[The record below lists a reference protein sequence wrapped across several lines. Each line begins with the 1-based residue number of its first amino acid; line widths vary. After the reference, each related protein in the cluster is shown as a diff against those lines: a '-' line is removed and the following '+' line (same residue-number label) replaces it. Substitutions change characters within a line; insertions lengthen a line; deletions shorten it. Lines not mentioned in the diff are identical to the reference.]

1 MDETGWKG
9 TRVLHADG
17 RVGKVIETYSGFLH
31 VGLHLSVDD
40 GGRAYI
46 QLNTQGA
53 DSGDAGWQWFCEHFD
68 GGPAWL
74 PLGDH
79 SGCEIE
85 FDVTRTPKL

>member
-9 TRVLHADG
+9 TRVRNVDG
-17 RVGKVIETYSGFLH
+17 RTGVVRDTYSGFLH
-31 VGLHLSVDD
+31 VGLHLSVND
-40 GGRAYI
+40 GERAYV
-46 QLNTQGA
+46 QLNSDGP
-53 DSGDAGWQWFCEHFD
+53 DSGETGWQWFCETFD

-85 FDVTRTPKL
+85 LSAPRALVP